1 VSVLTHTPTPSKV
14 FDEQVAEHRD
24 DLDRD
29 YSGWFCIATAP
40 WPCPAPGCDVV
51 VEHMTAAHLILVWPR
66 KDDHDMLEIAN
77 DAQRLGR
84 APRVVEYE
92 LALGPCIPYDAW
104 ARMGGP
110 VHGVAPRPANV
121 PYRKL

>member
-40 WPCPAPGCDVV
+40 WPCPAPG
-51 VEHMTAAHLILVWPR
+51 WPR